1 MQAACRRGVV
11 EAGGNMNICQDH
23 LNISIEIFTIITLT
37 SLAIVHMM
45 GMTEGTLPTAC
56 WRLQMQ
62 KTWFAVLWGPNGCH
76 IDGPFGDDVETAR
89 EFIRRELGPDGH
101 YGSSDGG
108 AYEMGGVF
116 AVDLEMVETA

>member
-1 MQAACRRGVV
+1 
-11 EAGGNMNICQDH
+11 
-23 LNISIEIFTIITLT
+23 
-37 SLAIVHMM
+37 
-45 GMTEGTLPTAC
+45 
-56 WRLQMQ
+56 MQ

-89 EFIRRELGPDGH
+89 EFIRRELAPPPPPPRDLH